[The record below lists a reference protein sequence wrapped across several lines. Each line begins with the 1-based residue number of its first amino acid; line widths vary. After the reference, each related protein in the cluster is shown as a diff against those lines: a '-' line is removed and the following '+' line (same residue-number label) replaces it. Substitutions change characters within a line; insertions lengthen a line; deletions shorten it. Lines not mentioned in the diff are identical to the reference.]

1 MGGAA
6 HPHAKDY
13 WSTHTSSGSGSGIGP
28 LLRELHIPWPEANE
42 NTLNSAASDWHSLAE
57 AIREAN
63 GLANSNAQSVTS
75 NNQGSAIDAFEKY
88 WSQFG
93 GPKGA
98 LPAAASA
105 CDAMSTACSKYASAV
120 SSTKHKIEEA
130 GAEVAAT
137 LILGTIGAFFTFGAT
152 EGVADSVAAG
162 LMATVTGFMDDLAGA
177 AGDAVWGISQ
187 TAAAGIWGGGNIL
200 VDALGSEAATTL
212 TSGVISGSL
221 TGMGGSMTSS
231 IATDSINA
239 LYGEEP
245 LSPSDL
251 LKDLLIGGLAGGAT
265 GGLLGAAGEMTT
277 EQLAQVLRNAAD
289 TVQDTNPQ
297 QYVDMVTLANRLQG
311 MTGKITT
318 GVFASVASQ
327 LLTTQ
332 QLDAEGVT
340 SDQLEELLEKA
351 ADK

>member
-1 MGGAA
+1 MAGAPPGLFSGGQGS
-6 HPHAKDY
+6 
-13 WSTHTSSGSGSGIGP
+13 STGDGGIGP
-28 LLRELHIPWPEANE
+28 LLRSLHIPWPEANE
-42 NTLNSAASDWHSLAE
+42 NALNSAASDWHNLAE
-57 AIREAN
+57 AIRAAS
-63 GLANSNAQSVTS
+63 GIANSNAQSMTS

-152 EGVADSVAAG
+152 EGIADSVAAG
-162 LMATVTGFMDDLAGA
+162 LLATVTEFMDGLVDA
-177 AGDAVWGISQ
+177 AGDAVFDISQ
-187 TAAAGIWGGGNIL
+187 TAAVGIWGGGNIL

-212 TSGVISGSL
+212 ASGAFSGAF
-221 TGMGGSMTSS
+221 TGVGGSMTSD
-231 IATDSINA
+231 IAADSIRG
-239 LYGEEP
+239 LYGDEP

-251 LKDLLIGGLAGGAT
+251 LKDLLVSGLAGGTT
-265 GGLLGAAGEMTT
+265 GGLLGAAGDLTT
-277 EQLAQVLRNAAD
+277 EQLARVLRNAAD
-289 TVQDTNPQ
+289 SVQNSNPQ
-297 QYVDMVTLANRLQG
+297 QFVDMVTLANKLQG
-311 MTGKITT
+311 MTGKVST

-327 LLTTQ
+327 LLTAQ

-340 SDQLEELLEKA
+340 SDQLEELLERVAEK
-351 ADK
+351 